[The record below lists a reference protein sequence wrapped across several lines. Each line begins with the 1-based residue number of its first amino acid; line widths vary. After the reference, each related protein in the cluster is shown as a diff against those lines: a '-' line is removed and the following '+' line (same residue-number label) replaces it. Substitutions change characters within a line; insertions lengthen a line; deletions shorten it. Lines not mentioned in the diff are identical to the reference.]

1 MTQAQIGYRTFLQRG
16 DGAAPE
22 NFNNIT
28 EILSIK
34 GPGAKVDMKDATSMS
49 SPSQTKE
56 IIPGLE
62 DPGQVQLTVN
72 WVPGDPQHALLLADK
87 TNKTLKNWKIVL
99 PAVIGKTWSFAGY
112 ISAFEPDY
120 PLDDKI
126 TATIAIDITGPSTL
140 A

>member
-1 MTQAQIGYRTFLQRG
+1 MTQAKIGYQTFLQRG

-22 NFNNIT
+22 NFNSIIEIT
-28 EILSIK
+28 SIK

-49 SPSQTKE
+49 SPGQVKE
-56 IIPGLE
+56 IIAGLE

-72 WVPGDPQHALLLADK
+72 WVPGDPQHRLLLADK
-87 TNKTLKNWKIVL
+87 SNKTLKNFKVVL
-99 PAVIGKTWSFAGY
+99 PPAIGLTWTFAGLV
-112 ISAFEPDY
+112 SAFEPDY

-126 TATIAIDITGPSTL
+126 VATIMIDISGPATL